1 MRPWV
6 VQCGWINGSGALAH
20 RANTK
25 FMCTSREVVTELLY
39 CEKVSSNSGEILN
52 LRWEH
57 LRTMEENSAHSTNKS
72 LITPYDSLKR
82 VGNLKQREE
91 LIQLLQREN
100 QDLKSENELLKARI
114 LELQESRPSS
124 FNARYVRSS
133 MVGQMLLDSI
143 SIIQETRV
151 IPH

>member
-1 MRPWV
+1 
-6 VQCGWINGSGALAH
+6 
-20 RANTK
+20 
-25 FMCTSREVVTELLY
+25 MCTLREVVTELLY

-57 LRTMEENSAHSTNKS
+57 LRAMEENSAHSTNKS

-100 QDLKSENELLKARI
+100 QD
-114 LELQESRPSS
+114 
-124 FNARYVRSS
+124 
-133 MVGQMLLDSI
+133 
-143 SIIQETRV
+143 
-151 IPH
+151 